1 MAAEGVTPL
10 VDVLQLSRRDAQF
23 LLQVSRLTLPSAIC
37 LLSSSRNSTTIPR
50 EPFRNILK
58 IPTYSSKRS
67 VTFLQSF
74 VTRPYAM
81 QQPTRG
87 WEEPPPYHS
96 TDIPGQAHSLL
107 PNLA

>member
-23 LLQVSRLTLPSAIC
+23 LLQVSHLTLPSAVC
-37 LLSSSRNSTTIPR
+37 LLSSSRNSTTIPP
-50 EPFRNILK
+50 EPFRNILT

-67 VTFLQSF
+67 VTFLQWF

-87 WEEPPPYHS
+87 WEEPPPYQS
-96 TDIPGQAHSLL
+96 TDVTGQADTLR